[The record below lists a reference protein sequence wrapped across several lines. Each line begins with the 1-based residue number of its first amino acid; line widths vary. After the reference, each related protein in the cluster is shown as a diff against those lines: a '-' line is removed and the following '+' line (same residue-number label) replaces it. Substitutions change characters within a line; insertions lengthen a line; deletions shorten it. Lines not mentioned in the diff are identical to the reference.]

1 VHIDSYE
8 FGRIVIDGVTYTSD
22 CLLLGDS
29 VQADWWR
36 EQGHLLLPEDIQPV
50 LAYSPAI
57 LVIGCGASARMK
69 IDPATLAVLQDKGIN
84 VEILDTRRAVDRIND
99 LLGEGVNI
107 AAALHLTC

>member
-22 CLLLGDS
+22 CLLLGDT

-36 EQGHLLLPEDIQPV
+36 EHGHLLVPEDVQPV
-50 LAYSPAI
+50 LACSPAI
-57 LVIGCGASARMK
+57 LIIGCGASARMK
-69 IDPATLAVLQDKGIN
+69 VDPATLEVLRDKRIN
-84 VEILDTRRAVDRIND
+84 VEILDTRRAVDRVNE
-99 LLGEGVNI
+99 LLREGADI